1 MAEVE
6 RRPEKKMA
14 DKRAAN
20 TGKIMSL
27 DSELNPRR
35 INRSSGLAEEVYKM
49 IRADIMSLR
58 IPPGTRILVD
68 NLARELGVSQTPIR
82 EALSML
88 EAIGLVT
95 KQHFIGYCAAPKFN
109 SEQYKKLFEV
119 RLLLEP
125 YAARHAAQKME
136 EPMLETLQG
145 LIAQMEPEG
154 ANGTLTSYERFADQD
169 ADFHARIAV
178 GGGNDLIAEAL
189 DRLHTHLHIFR
200 LAVHSEYAAEA
211 KVEHARIAL
220 ALTERDPDAAE
231 AAMRAHIENSFQR
244 LIPFIKD

>member
-1 MAEVE
+1 MAELE
-6 RRPEKKMA
+6 RRPEKKMTE
-14 DKRAAN
+14 KRASDAG
-20 TGKIMSL
+20 TVVSL
-27 DSELNPRR
+27 EPDLNHRR

-68 NLARELGVSQTPIR
+68 SLARELGVSQTPIR

-125 YAARHAAQKME
+125 YAARHAAERMD
-136 EPMLETLQG
+136 EPVLEQLHG
-145 LIAQMEPEG
+145 LIAQMDPEG

-169 ADFHARIAV
+169 AEFHTRIAI
-178 GGGNDLIAEAL
+178 GGGNDLIVEAL

-200 LAVHSEYAAEA
+200 LAVRNEYAAEA
-211 KVEHARIAL
+211 MVEHARIAL
-220 ALTERDPDAAE
+220 ALKARDPDAAE
-231 AAMRAHIENSFQR
+231 AAMRAHVENSFQR
-244 LIPFIKD
+244 LLPFIND